1 MCYGIDC
8 YLDLVQIF
16 QSILQ
21 YLVEPIN
28 ILVHTIQCWFNLYPN
43 GFFFPSKRYL
53 NRLSHR
59 NHLMSVSKALI
70 KTLRLTPKSKNPSHS
85 ESPTSPEPLSAM
97 ADDTHLNLNCLV
109 FGDHASHIFSVKI
122 AKSEIVCA
130 LREAIK
136 NKKSHAFQHVD
147 ADALVLWKVSVLVDQ
162 NLTTTLYNRAFD
174 DQLLPLDLL
183 SDVFSDPPAPK
194 RLHIV
199 VRAPTAGGK
208 CE

>member
-1 MCYGIDC
+1 
-8 YLDLVQIF
+8 
-16 QSILQ
+16 
-21 YLVEPIN
+21 
-28 ILVHTIQCWFNLYPN
+28 
-43 GFFFPSKRYL
+43 
-53 NRLSHR
+53 
-59 NHLMSVSKALI
+59 MSVSKALI